1 MQSLAVGIAVLGV
14 FIIED
19 YFNDSWQ
26 MDMFCLYYT
35 MNTPG
40 GSNFEKYGIHNMISF
55 ITIYFFIFKST
66 FRPTFKMKLL

>member
-1 MQSLAVGIAVLGV
+1 
-14 FIIED
+14 
-19 YFNDSWQ
+19 

-66 FRPTFKMKLL
+66 LNKIVIVQGVVIKKSRQRAWSML

>member
-1 MQSLAVGIAVLGV
+1 
-14 FIIED
+14 
-19 YFNDSWQ
+19 
-26 MDMFCLYYT
+26 MDLFCLYYT

-66 FRPTFKMKLL
+66 FRPTFKIKLL

>member
-1 MQSLAVGIAVLGV
+1 
-14 FIIED
+14 
-19 YFNDSWQ
+19 

-40 GSNFEKYGIHNMISF
+40 GSNFEKYGIHINMISF

-66 FRPTFKMKLL
+66 FRPK